1 MTSFGWLLLTKTFVR
16 QRKTLL
22 YHVRIF
28 MKDVAV
34 TLFLPSCHL
43 LYMRRRIPLQHRTF
57 PHVRKESLGNPR
69 KRNERRL
76 HYSGLD
82 FAIDHSF
89 SLCTSVV
96 DALLCCSAR
105 SWVRIPCMHTS
116 KAEATL
122 PKVLVFGFPTLLTLK
137 SRIHEYLWRMQ
148 FCTWFVQFFSLHSS
162 IPIYT

>member
-1 MTSFGWLLLTKTFVR
+1 
-16 QRKTLL
+16 
-22 YHVRIF
+22 

-82 FAIDHSF
+82 FVIDHSF

-96 DALLCCSAR
+96 DALLDIAR
-105 SWVRIPCMHTS
+105 GSRIPCMHTS
-116 KAEATL
+116 KAEATTTL

-137 SRIHEYLWRMQ
+137 SRIHEYL
-148 FCTWFVQFFSLHSS
+148 
-162 IPIYT
+162 